1 MQFQIAIQVILSGI
15 MLGAI
20 YSLLA
25 MGLTLIFGVVQIVNF
40 AHGEFLMI
48 GMFITFW
55 LWSLLSGLDPIFS
68 LFVVTPS
75 HVSFRCDRLSLFFHP
90 SHQQDG

>member
-1 MQFQIAIQVILSGI
+1 MHVQIAIQVIISGI

-25 MGLTLIFGVVQIVNF
+25 MGLTLIYGVVQIVNF

-55 LWSLLSGLDPIFS
+55 LWSLLSGLDPLFS
-68 LFVVTPS
+68 LVVVTPS
-75 HVSFRCDRLSLFFHP
+75 LFLF
-90 SHQQDG
+90 GVIVYRFFFARVVN

>member
-48 GMFITFW
+48 GMFITFGSGHSCPDW
-55 LWSLLSGLDPIFS
+55 TLYFPCLWSPRPCFFS
-68 LFVVTPS
+68 V
-75 HVSFRCDRLSLFFHP
+75 
-90 SHQQDG
+90 